1 MFTLLKNRTV
11 IALGLSMSLLMPS
24 AQAQVTKPNDPI
36 KLGLI
41 DIYSGGFAFI
51 ADSIRTGYQIAVD
64 EANSAGGLDGRP
76 FQLVSTDMGSQVE
89 KAVTE
94 SRRMILEEKMK
105 FVTVGI
111 HSGAAMAVGNLGK
124 ENKVLVT
131 GGFATTKRL
140 TGESGHPYISRANL
154 STFEIGSVI
163 AEYLKTHPEIKRI
176 STMAP
181 DYEYGQQFVEDFLSA
196 LKVAR
201 PDVVVVRQ
209 EWSKLGA
216 TDFSA
221 HVTALQSQP
230 VDMIVN
236 GGFGADLINFLKAAK
251 DFGLFV
257 GKTQFFTHGL
267 DLVKMSSVKDLLPE
281 NTTGTVWYPFYAL
294 NTAKSKSFAAEVEK
308 RMKTYPTG
316 PTTVGYVAGK
326 MVVES
331 IRKAGSASDVDK
343 VIQSMST
350 VSFEGPTGNVKVRGC
365 DNMALFDFYIGS
377 VKRDAT
383 LPDGIGVTNIK
394 TYHTGDFA
402 RPCKE
407 LLLSRGS

>member
-1 MFTLLKNRTV
+1 VFTLIKKHSV
-11 IALGLSMSLLMPS
+11 FFIGLSLSLLVTA
-24 AQAQVTKPNDPI
+24 AQAQPAKSNDPI

-64 EANSAGGLDGRP
+64 EANNAGGLNGRP
-76 FQLVSTDMGSQVE
+76 FQLVSSDMGSQVE

-154 STFEIGSVI
+154 STYEIGNVI
-163 AEYLKTHPEIKRI
+163 AEYIKSHPEIKRI

-181 DYEYGQQFVEDFLSA
+181 DYEYGQQFVEDFLNA
-196 LKVAR
+196 LKIAR
-201 PDVVVVRQ
+201 PDVIVVRQ

-236 GGFGADLINFLKAAK
+236 GGFGADLINFLKASK
-251 DFGLFV
+251 DFGLFG

-281 NTTGTVWYPFYAL
+281 NTVGTVWFPFYAL
-294 NTAKSKSFAAEVEK
+294 DTAKSKSFAAEVEK

-316 PTTVGYVAGK
+316 PTTVGYIAGK
-326 MVVES
+326 MIVES
-331 IRKAGSASDVDK
+331 IRKAGNATDVDK
-343 VIQSMST
+343 IIQSMST
-350 VSFEGPTGNVKVRGC
+350 INFEGPTGKVKIRGC
-365 DNMALFDFYIGS
+365 DNMALFDFYIGN
-377 VKRDAT
+377 VKRDPA

-394 TYHTGDFA
+394 TYHTENFA